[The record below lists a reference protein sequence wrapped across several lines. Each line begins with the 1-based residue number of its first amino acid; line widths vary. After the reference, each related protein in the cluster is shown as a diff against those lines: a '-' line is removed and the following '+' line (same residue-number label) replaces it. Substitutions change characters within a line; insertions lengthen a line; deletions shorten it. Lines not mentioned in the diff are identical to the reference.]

1 MYPLGTLKV
10 AWIEKDPEY
19 MSSDMFG
26 PNDLKKA
33 VAFGEEVGDYFIMQL
48 ISQTKDRYRWKVLP
62 YGNYNLYKRGMKLR
76 KKFNSIFNNDESG
89 FDDDIKLINDSDEKK
104 TQMVRLVDVFFIG
117 PLLIYASTFK
127 ALPSYLRVALLLIGI
142 ATIVY
147 NGNNYL
153 KNK

>member
-1 MYPLGTLKV
+1 
-10 AWIEKDPEY
+10 
-19 MSSDMFG
+19 
-26 PNDLKKA
+26 
-33 VAFGEEVGDYFIMQL
+33 
-48 ISQTKDRYRWKVLP
+48 
-62 YGNYNLYKRGMKLR
+62 MKLR

-104 TQMVRLVDVFFIG
+104 TQMVRLVDVFLIG

-127 ALPSYLRVALLLIGI
+127 ALPSYLRVSLLLIGI

>member
-1 MYPLGTLKV
+1 
-10 AWIEKDPEY
+10 
-19 MSSDMFG
+19 
-26 PNDLKKA
+26 
-33 VAFGEEVGDYFIMQL
+33 
-48 ISQTKDRYRWKVLP
+48 
-62 YGNYNLYKRGMKLR
+62 MKLR